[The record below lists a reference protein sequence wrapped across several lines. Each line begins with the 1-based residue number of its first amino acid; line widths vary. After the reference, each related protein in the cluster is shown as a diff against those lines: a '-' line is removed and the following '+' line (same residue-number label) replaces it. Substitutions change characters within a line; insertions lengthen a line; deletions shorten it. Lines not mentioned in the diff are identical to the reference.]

1 MQPQEQPRGK
11 FNTSR
16 NSVSSSTEKINPF
29 RESRESSSQNTEK
42 NNSVKESVKE
52 LPVPRQPQL
61 NKDKPQQEKSRGKE
75 ITITIKPWKMVKG
88 FLVLVLLLGIFFA
101 GRFSA
106 GEDSVL
112 PDFSKYFSQDAGPS
126 GLVTGDT
133 EAEETEANLAEV
145 EVAAPEEQNKT
156 EESALLAESSEN
168 SSETAETVQNV
179 PEKIVSEGYSKVTLS
194 LDGVYKDWKGT
205 WGKIKGVKYTITN
218 NEAGTIKPHH
228 FAMIVEGY
236 EDGEKHFDVSYTSQ
250 KVKAGQVLVDEAAV
264 SGGFAYSAVSIPDGD
279 LTKVRVSLFLLDED
293 SETIAAVHQDVDLS
307 GN

>member
-1 MQPQEQPRGK
+1 MQPQEQRREK
-11 FNTSR
+11 FNPFR
-16 NSVSSSTEKINPF
+16 DSVSSSTEKIKPF
-29 RESRESSSQNTEK
+29 RESGSQNTEK
-42 NNSVKESVKE
+42 NNSVKE

-61 NKDKPQQEKSRGKE
+61 DKDKPQQEKSRGKE
-75 ITITIKPWKMVKG
+75 ITITLKPWKMVKG

-133 EAEETEANLAEV
+133 KAEETEANLAEV

-168 SSETAETVQNV
+168 SSETAETVQNM

-250 KVKAGQVLVDEAAV
+250 RVKAGQVLVDEAAV
-264 SGGFAYSAVSIPDGD
+264 SGGFAYSAVSIPDSD
-279 LTKVRVSLFLLDED
+279 LTKVRISLFLLDED
-293 SETIAAVHQDVDLS
+293 SETITSVHQDVDLS

>member
-11 FNTSR
+11 FNSFREST
-16 NSVSSSTEKINPF
+16 SSSTEKINPF
-29 RESRESSSQNTEK
+29 RDSVSQNTEK
-42 NNSVKESVKE
+42 SNPVKDNPVKE
-52 LPVPRQPQL
+52 LPLPRQPQL

-75 ITITIKPWKMVKG
+75 ITITLKPWKMVKG
-88 FLVLVLLLGIFFA
+88 FLVLVLLLGLFFA

-106 GEDSVL
+106 GEDSFL

-133 EAEETEANLAEV
+133 NEAEETEASPEV
-145 EVAAPEEQNKT
+145 EVAASEEQNVI
-156 EESALLAESSEN
+156 EEPTPVEESSEN
-168 SSETAETVQNV
+168 ASEVAEEVPKA
-179 PEKIVSEGYSKVTLS
+179 PEKIISEGYSKVTLS

-250 KVKAGQVLVDEAAV
+250 RIKSGQVLVDEAAV

-279 LTKVRVSLFLLDED
+279 LTKVRISLILLDED
-293 SETIAAVHQDVDLS
+293 SETIAAVNQEVDLS

>member
-1 MQPQEQPRGK
+1 MQPQDQPRGK
-11 FNTSR
+11 FNSFREST
-16 NSVSSSTEKINPF
+16 SSSTEKINPF
-29 RESRESSSQNTEK
+29 RDSVSQNTEK
-42 NNSVKESVKE
+42 SNPVKDNPVKE
-52 LPVPRQPQL
+52 LPLPRQPQL

-75 ITITIKPWKMVKG
+75 ITITLKPWKMVKG
-88 FLVLVLLLGIFFA
+88 FLVLVLLLGLFFA

-106 GEDSVL
+106 GEDSFL

-133 EAEETEANLAEV
+133 NEAEETEASPEV
-145 EVAAPEEQNKT
+145 EVAASEEQNVI
-156 EESALLAESSEN
+156 EEPTPVEESSEN
-168 SSETAETVQNV
+168 ASEVAEEVPKA
-179 PEKIVSEGYSKVTLS
+179 PEKIISEGYSKVTLS

-250 KVKAGQVLVDEAAV
+250 RIKSGQVLVDEAAV

-279 LTKVRVSLFLLDED
+279 LTKVRISLILLDED
-293 SETIAAVHQDVDLS
+293 SETIAAVNQEVDLS

>member
-11 FNTSR
+11 FNPFR
-16 NSVSSSTEKINPF
+16 DSVSSSTEKVNPF
-29 RESRESSSQNTEK
+29 RKSTSQSAEKVNSFRESVSQNTEK
-42 NNSVKESVKE
+42 SNSVKE

-75 ITITIKPWKMVKG
+75 ITITLKPWKMVKG

-133 EAEETEANLAEV
+133 EAEETEASPAEV

-156 EESALLAESSEN
+156 EELALVEESSEN
-168 SSETAETVQNV
+168 ASETAEEVPKA
-179 PEKIVSEGYSKVTLS
+179 PEKIISEEYSKVTLS

-205 WGKIKGVKYTITN
+205 WGKIKGVK
-218 NEAGTIKPHH
+218 
-228 FAMIVEGY
+228 F
-236 EDGEKHFDVSYTSQ
+236 FS
-250 KVKAGQVLVDEAAV
+250 
-264 SGGFAYSAVSIPDGD
+264 
-279 LTKVRVSLFLLDED
+279 
-293 SETIAAVHQDVDLS
+293 
-307 GN
+307 

>member
-1 MQPQEQPRGK
+1 
-11 FNTSR
+11 
-16 NSVSSSTEKINPF
+16 
-29 RESRESSSQNTEK
+29 
-42 NNSVKESVKE
+42 
-52 LPVPRQPQL
+52 
-61 NKDKPQQEKSRGKE
+61 
-75 ITITIKPWKMVKG
+75 MVKG
-88 FLVLVLLLGIFFA
+88 FLVLVLLLGLFFA

-106 GEDSVL
+106 GEDSIL

-133 EAEETEANLAEV
+133 EASPGVEAV
-145 EVAAPEEQNKT
+145 VSEEQDNV
-156 EESALLAESSEN
+156 EESAPVEESLENASEVADSEVAGVAEEVPK
-168 SSETAETVQNV
+168 A
-179 PEKIVSEGYSKVTLS
+179 PEKIISEGYSKVTLS

-250 KVKAGQVLVDEAAV
+250 KVKAGQALVDEAAV